1 MIGRLTQSIDFERAL
16 AAPTR
21 SRSQHFAVHHVMAA
35 PALPKKPLSKQQTAG
50 LSTGIAPECPQLVDK
65 PPGGHWVGCVVP
77 KRHAKRAVTRALLK
91 RQIRSAFSRHAATL
105 PAGQWLVR
113 LRSPFAPSQFT
124 SASSP
129 QLAAAARAELDT
141 LLARAAA

>member
-16 AAPTR
+16 AAPAR
-21 SRSQHFAVHHVMAA
+21 SRSRHFAVHHVMAA
-35 PALPKKPLSKQQTAG
+35 PTPPKKPLSKQQAAG
-50 LSTGIAPECPQLVDK
+50 LSTATAPGCPQLVDK
-65 PPGGHWVGCVVP
+65 VVDGHWVGCVVP

-113 LRSPFAPSQFT
+113 LRLPFVPSQFM
-124 SASSP
+124 SASSLL
-129 QLAAAARAELDT
+129 LAAAARTELDT